1 MLIGETLPFVKSY
14 ITALDSALRTLD
26 PQAGL
31 SKHRQAWLGFCLLAI
46 IVTNS
51 VCWKRFERAS
61 LGRWSHAQLSWLFR
75 QTNRFWRYLFQ
86 ASVLVVLEQYQIH
99 EGILVVDDS
108 DNPRS
113 KNTTRLYKTHR
124 LKHKPSGGTVNGQ
137 SFVFLVLVTPL
148 ISIPVGGEFYMPDP
162 AVTAWNKRDRALK
175 KQGVPRKDRPTKPL
189 KNPDYPTKQEI
200 ALDLL
205 SGFRGNFPQSRIT
218 CTLADT
224 LYGTDEFLDTASLIS
239 GGKQVV
245 SQLRKNQKVRDR
257 GKDIHVETYFQRYP
271 GTPFSIKIRGG
282 QDQIVLVS
290 SARLY
295 VCAHKTK
302 RFVIALKYEG
312 EEKYRYLVA
321 ADMSWRTLDIVQVQ
335 TCRWLVEVFLQDWAT
350 YEGWR
355 QLAKQPDEDGSR
367 CSLILS
373 LLCDHCLLLHPEQL
387 ARLEHNLPAC
397 TVGSL
402 CEVIKMES
410 LMHCLWEVVSS
421 EEPIKAFQKLAT
433 RAKEVFTLRNSSKH
447 LVGRDLGRLE
457 PTPSLIYR
465 ARVAMEGV
473 A

>member
-1 MLIGETLPFVKSY
+1 MLVGEPLPFVRRY
-14 ITALDSALRTLD
+14 IEALDNALRALE

-46 IVTNS
+46 LVTNS

-61 LGRWSHAQLSWLFR
+61 LGCWSHAQLSWLFR
-75 QTNRFWRYLFQ
+75 QANRFWHYLLQ
-86 ASVLVVLEQYQIH
+86 ASVLVVLQQYHIT
-99 EGILVVDDS
+99 EGMAVFDDS

-113 KNTTRLYKTHR
+113 KRTPRLYKTHT
-124 LKHKPSGGTVNGQ
+124 LKHKPSGGSVNGQ

-148 ISIPVGGEFYMPDP
+148 ITLPVGVEFYMPDP
-162 AVTAWNKRDRALK
+162 AVTAWNRRDRALK
-175 KQGVPRKDRPTKPL
+175 QQGVPVKERPSKPL
-189 KNPDYPTKQEI
+189 RNPAYPTKQEI

-205 SGFRGNFPQSRIT
+205 AAFRGQFPQIRLRCI
-218 CTLADT
+218 LADA
-224 LYGTDEFLDTASLIS
+224 LYGTDEFLETATLLS

-257 GKDIHVETYFQRYP
+257 GHELPVETYFDRHP
-271 GTPFSIKIRGG
+271 GTPFTISIRGS
-282 QDQIVLVS
+282 QEQTVMVS

-302 RFVIALKYEG
+302 RFVIAMKYEG
-312 EEKYRYLVA
+312 EEEYRYLVA
-321 ADMSWRTLDIVQVQ
+321 TALSWRTLDIVQAH

-387 ARLEHNLPAC
+387 ARLERNLPAC

-402 CEVIKMES
+402 CDVIKMES
-410 LMHCLWEVVSS
+410 LMQCLWEIVSS
-421 EEPIKAFQKLAT
+421 DEPVKEFEKLAI
-433 RAKEVFTLRNSSKH
+433 RAKGVLTLRNSSKH
-447 LVGRDLGRLE
+447 MVGRDLGRLE

-465 ARVAMEGV
+465 ARVVMKTA
-473 A
+473 